1 MSENTGIQLY
11 PNPATTQCN
20 IRITGTSGNILYI
33 RLFDIYGN
41 LVYSGQQEI
50 INGNS
55 TGTIQLNQFA
65 AGTYIL
71 RLLSDELDVSKR
83 IEPAG

>member
-1 MSENTGIQLY
+1 MTG
-11 PNPATTQCN
+11 A
-20 IRITGTSGNILYI
+20 SGNTLYI